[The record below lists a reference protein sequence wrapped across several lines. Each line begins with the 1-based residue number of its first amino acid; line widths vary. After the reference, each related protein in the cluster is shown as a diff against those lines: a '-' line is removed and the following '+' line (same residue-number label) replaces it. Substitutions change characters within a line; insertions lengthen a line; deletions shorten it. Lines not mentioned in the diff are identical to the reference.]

1 MTSFQNR
8 NPVEVSG
15 SLWKQQSPYVAF
27 TGLGNSCWSVLLSC
41 NFDSFSLSV
50 FQFRLVHFNTKTLL
64 QWSNENNW
72 PGECR
77 MPMSSLG
84 LSGTSPRPS
93 RGVTEKQ
100 VESRQTWL
108 NVSKNLLDSQMN
120 RLFAQ
125 DLVNMMNFMLLTS

>member
-15 SLWKQQSPYVAF
+15 SQQSPYVAF

-100 VESRQTWL
+100 VESSQTWL

>member
-84 LSGTSPRPS
+84 LSGTSPRPN

-100 VESRQTWL
+100 VESSQT
-108 NVSKNLLDSQMN
+108 
-120 RLFAQ
+120 
-125 DLVNMMNFMLLTS
+125 